1 MSISGDAHTKPI
13 SYLLGNANEWNILIM
28 FLKKIYNS
36 YTNVYF
42 FNVEKVNFTH
52 TKNEKHKIQQIC
64 SIIKNRIG
72 VWN

>member
-1 MSISGDAHTKPI
+1 MKYINYVFI
-13 SYLLGNANEWNILIM
+13 
-28 FLKKIYNS
+28 KKIYNS

-42 FNVEKVNFTH
+42 FYVEKVNFTH

-72 VWN
+72 V